1 MSRAAA
7 NGEFVSPFAS
17 HEEAVEASAA
27 LAKLPLPDSSD
38 DESDGEAGASSG
50 ASGAASAQGGGSQRQ
65 VQNPSIAARA
75 PGPVPDHVYALMNV
89 TGSDGC
95 CSTSGQGLD
104 LAAQTY
110 LTAEAAAAD
119 AVSAFQPKKT
129 DDDDEEEARFQLEK
143 WSPPYESDYRRNP
156 KPGSLLSKPYGVEVL
171 LLEFSLAAS
180 ISLSLFRWMVLRAYT
195 LNNVYSATPAS
206 LPSSTATRS

>member
-129 DDDDEEEARFQLEK
+129 DDDDEEEARFHPTR
-143 WSPPYESDYRRNP
+143 SGPRPTSRTT
-156 KPGSLLSKPYGVEVL
+156 VEIQSQAP
-171 LLEFSLAAS
+171 FSANRTAWKSCCWSLAWRQVF
-180 ISLSLFRWMVLRAYT
+180 LFLY
-195 LNNVYSATPAS
+195 LDG
-206 LPSSTATRS
+206 